1 MIKKINLENIF
12 DDLKDYNK
20 YYQKYN
26 IGKIF
31 NINSINKDS
40 FKKRKFPP
48 YFSVTPNIKEPYPI
62 ELDDLIRL
70 HYLVIK
76 RKVCT
81 ILEFGLGYSTAIFDN
96 ALEINKIKYSK
107 KVKNLRRSNLFEC
120 HSVDNYKIW
129 INSFKKR
136 FTTKNVQLHFS
147 KLQTSTF
154 KDVICTYYSQI
165 PNISPDLIYVDGPDQ
180 FSAKGS
186 IRGISTNHPD
196 RMPMIGDILAMENF
210 LLPGTMIIV
219 DGRTSNARFMKNNFQ
234 RNWIYHHFVNF
245 DQHVFELNEEPLGI
259 LNRNQI
265 DICLGKEYYQR
276 SIRKALKKN

>member
-1 MIKKINLENIF
+1 MIKKINLGNIF

-40 FKKRKFPP
+40 FKKRKFSP